1 MDLGTVQMIAVF
13 ALIVISFVL
22 YASDAAPLEVTSLGV
37 LCALL
42 ILFQLAP
49 VSGVDGVNRL
59 GAVRLLSGFA
69 NPALIAVLAL
79 LVIGDALERTGAL
92 DRGAALLLHAG
103 RGSAHGVVFLS
114 LGAVLLISAVMNN
127 IPVVVIF
134 IPIMQAVATRLNR
147 TPSRLMMPLSFA
159 AMLGGMTTLIGSSTN
174 LLVSS
179 ALVDLGERPFG
190 FFDFTIPGLLLAGVG
205 LVYLLT
211 IAPRILPDRTDP
223 LQQFQGDEKWFVA
236 QITLTEN
243 STHSGETIG
252 EAFSDDAEIR
262 ILMVQRDER
271 SYLPTTLDFTL
282 EPGDVLVVNA
292 TRKALLAAAK
302 GDPSALHPVREDS
315 GDDEAVGRWNVG
327 NQMLTEAM
335 VTPNSGLLGRTLEE
349 IHFRDAHHCV
359 VLGIERNSHVL
370 RQRLTEIPLAAGDV
384 LLIQGQRDDVQ
395 ALRGDHDI
403 VLMEWSAE
411 NLPATH
417 HAKSAGLIFFL
428 VVGFA
433 ATGLLPIAVSALAG
447 AVGMVAA
454 GVVNVREAVRALDR
468 QLVFLIASALALGA
482 ALQETGGA
490 DFLANSLLLVLGNA
504 PAPVVLS
511 AFFLLVAL
519 LSNILSTKATAVLFT
534 PIAVGIAH
542 AVGAPVEPFAVAV
555 VFAANCAFA
564 SPIGYQTNLLVMGPG
579 HYKFSDFIRVGS
591 PLIILL
597 WIVFSLFAPWWYSL

>member
-1 MDLGTVQMIAVF
+1 MDLGTVQMLAVF